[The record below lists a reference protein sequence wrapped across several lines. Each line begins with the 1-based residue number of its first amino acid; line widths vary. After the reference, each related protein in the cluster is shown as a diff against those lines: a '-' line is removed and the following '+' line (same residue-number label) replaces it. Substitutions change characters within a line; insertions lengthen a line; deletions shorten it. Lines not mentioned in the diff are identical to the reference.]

1 MSSAVAPAWP
11 STPAPSL
18 PQRFREL
25 WARGETIRYL
35 TSSNLKAGHRDK
47 VLGHLWNLLD
57 PLMFMLVY
65 YFVFGVLFGL
75 AGGGRSV
82 EFMLYILVGV
92 LTFQFVSTTVTQA
105 STCIRTNRGLIH
117 EIAFPKAVF
126 PVSVALARLYD
137 FVWGLLVLVAFLLAG
152 GIWPTIHYAWVPL
165 LVVLAALFT
174 LGVTFII
181 AYLGAFFADT
191 TNVVHVALRLLFYCS
206 PIFYFVRDETRVE
219 VRGGV
224 VEEVVAYPALFHN
237 ELARLL
243 YMLNPLAAFYEC
255 FRDALLWGRA
265 PDLQHLHYL
274 AVVSVI
280 VCVVG
285 FIVFCRGEGKFA
297 KYV

>member
-1 MSSAVAPAWP
+1 MSSAVAPAVL

-18 PQRFREL
+18 PQRLREL
-25 WARGETIRYL
+25 WRRGETIRYL

-57 PLMFMLVY
+57 PMMFMLVY

-92 LTFQFVSTTVTQA
+92 LTFQFISTTVTQA
-105 STCIRTNRGLIH
+105 STCIRSNRGLIH

-137 FVWGLLVLVAFLLAG
+137 YVWGLIVLVAFLLLG
-152 GIWPTIHYAWVPL
+152 GIWPTIHYLWVPL
-165 LVVLAALFT
+165 LVALAMLFT
-174 LGVTFII
+174 MGVTFII

-206 PIFYFVRDETRVE
+206 PIFYFVRDETRVKVHDGLCE
-219 VRGGV
+219 TV
-224 VEEVVAYPALFHN
+224 VTHEALFHD
-237 ELARLL
+237 EMARLL
-243 YMLNPLAAFYEC
+243 YMLNPLAGFYEC
-255 FRDALLWGRA
+255 LRDVLLWGRA
-265 PDLQHLHYL
+265 PDLHQLHYL
-274 AVVSVI
+274 VAVAVI
-280 VCVVG
+280 VSVVG
-285 FIVFCRGEGKFA
+285 FAVFCRGEGKFA